1 MFAALQ
7 YTCTID
13 ADPHLKGTCFLDTA
27 DRADKVK
34 EVHFLQKPYASP
46 LFQLRFVSN
55 VEFTL
60 YLSFELSKFIFI
72 QGFTAVLDQPEIC

>member
-7 YTCTID
+7 CTCTIH
-13 ADPHLKGTCFLDTA
+13 ADPHLKGTCSLDTA
-27 DRADKVK
+27 GTTDKVK
-34 EVHFLQKPYASP
+34 EVHFLQKPYASL

-72 QGFTAVLDQPEIC
+72 PGFTTVLDQQKSC

>member
-1 MFAALQ
+1 MFAALH
-7 YTCTID
+7 YTWTIH
-13 ADPHLKGTCFLDTA
+13 ADPHLKGTCSLDMAGTT
-27 DRADKVK
+27 DKVK

-60 YLSFELSKFIFI
+60 YFSLDLSTFIFI
-72 QGFTAVLDQPEIC
+72 PDFMTVLVQQKSS